1 MLQNTVVLTVAD
13 YEEGVNAVG
22 QITKG
27 MVKALVIVGK
37 PLTAA
42 TPLSCLNPGYTP
54 VAAVLMLIE
63 LVVGKVRYVLRGGLS
78 PFSSYR
84 LIDPVVIP

>member
-1 MLQNTVVLTVAD
+1 M
-13 YEEGVNAVG
+13 G

-27 MVKALVIVGK
+27 IVKALVTAGK

-63 LVVGKVRYVLRGGLS
+63 VEVGNVRYVFKGGLS
-78 PFSSYR
+78 PFSS
-84 LIDPVVIP
+84 